1 LLGGGGTPSS
11 PNSVGAPLT
20 GGFSGVAMAIPGIRS
35 TIKAVTK
42 KLMKR
47 FLFFIDDLRKIG

>member
-1 LLGGGGTPSS
+1 
-11 PNSVGAPLT
+11 VGASLT
-20 GGFSGVAMAIPGIRS
+20 GGAGAAMAIPGIRS
-35 TIKAVTK
+35 TIKAITK